1 MPQYASSVNLI
12 TSPHRCPF
20 FMINDGFTRSPS
32 IHLIY
37 VHFHFVF
44 EIFSFWH
51 PPFLEPFSFHT
62 LFNSHTFDLSMHGD
76 NISPPF
82 CIPLSPTS
90 TLFGVAL
97 RLQRMKNSRLK
108 SINTTVLSKSSGLL
122 SWQCWNLSHDHD
134 PFKLSNSLSSSLIYW
149 PSLANQFW
157 IKTQI
162 SKSAD
167 LIKTWC
173 SPSLRNYPSWST
185 DQKQA
190 AGRFKSC

>member
-134 PFKLSNSLSSSLIYW
+134 PFKLSNSLCNLIINLLTLFGQTLLDQDSNFKISWFDKNLMQPKPTQLSQLINWPKASSRPL
-149 PSLANQFW
+149 
-157 IKTQI
+157 
-162 SKSAD
+162 
-167 LIKTWC
+167 
-173 SPSLRNYPSWST
+173 
-185 DQKQA
+185 
-190 AGRFKSC
+190 